1 MTSAMIVRL
10 AELSLRDHQLTERVL
25 GRALASLE
33 DEMNRRMDRGLAR
46 LDPMGSDALVL
57 DTIGRELRAI
67 DAERLAVNGSRLTP
81 VEETALTD
89 RVMAL
94 AIGFGPVE
102 LLLADTTVEE
112 IIATRWDL
120 IFVYRSDGSI
130 ELLDHHLWPSESAM
144 ADWIAHQARTA
155 GRTERQFNGQRP
167 LLVMRIGNGL
177 RLAAHRDVAQH
188 VGFALRRN
196 TLGAVSIDDLL
207 RLEMLPTSVAGLLR
221 AIMRSTEMRVVFAG
235 PTGSGKT
242 TMARACLH
250 ELPRDKH
257 LVVIEDTAELDLF
270 DENRHPCVDSWERR
284 EPNAEGEGAVSM
296 SELVPHALRARPDW
310 LVVGE
315 VRDADSSV
323 PMVNAMTH
331 GQSSLT
337 TVHAPDAVG
346 ALDKLAV
353 YLGTGEDKLPITVA
367 HHQLSMAV
375 DFVVHVDRLP
385 DGRRYVTEVIEVE
398 GFDGNRCTI
407 NTLYRHDEP
416 SPHGTSKMT
425 DRRRRK
431 LTAAGF
437 DSASLNSN
445 GATR

>member
-1 MTSAMIVRL
+1 MKAATNDWG
-10 AELSLRDHQLTERVL
+10 ELSLPDHQLGSRIL
-25 GRALASLE
+25 DRALATLE
-33 DEMNRRMDRGLAR
+33 VEMNQRLDRGLVK
-46 LDPMGSDALVL
+46 LDPMGSEALVL
-57 DTIGRELRAI
+57 DVIGRELRAI
-67 DAERLAVNGSRLTP
+67 DAERVAVNGSRLTAQN
-81 VEETALTD
+81 ETELTN
-89 RVMAL
+89 RVL
-94 AIGFGPVE
+94 AMTLGLGPVQ
-102 LLLADTTVEE
+102 LLLADKTVEE

-130 ELLDHHLWPSESAM
+130 ELLDRLLWPSESAM
-144 ADWIAHQARTA
+144 ADWLAHEARTA

-167 LLVMRIGNGL
+167 LLVMRIGDGL
-177 RLAAHRDVAQH
+177 RLAAHRDIAQH

-196 TLGAVSIDDLL
+196 TLGNVTLDDLL
-207 RLEMLPTSVAGLLR
+207 RLGMLPLPIADLLR
-221 AIMRSTEMRVVFAG
+221 AVMRSTEMRVVFAG

-250 ELPRDKH
+250 ELPREKH
-257 LVVIEDTAELDLF
+257 LVVIEDTAELDMF
-270 DENRHPCVDSWERR
+270 HETDHPCVDSWERR
-284 EPNAEGEGAVSM
+284 EPNAEGEGAVTM
-296 SELVPHALRARPDW
+296 QELVPHALRARPDW

-353 YLGTGEDKLPITVA
+353 YLGTGNDKLPITVA

-385 DGRRYVTEVIEVE
+385 DGRRYVTEVIEIE
-398 GFDGNRCTI
+398 GFDGDRCTV
-407 NTLYRHDEP
+407 NTLYTHGEP
-416 SPHGTSKMT
+416 GREGLAQMT

-431 LTAAGF
+431 LAAAGF
-437 DSASLNSN
+437 DAGSLRPHGVAS
-445 GATR
+445 